1 MGTTIKLERDTK
13 KMHDYDDADRLYYD
27 ALEYSND
34 NIVPLLAKLPMTYDW
49 WVYLSVGLV
58 SILIAVIAGF
68 FPAMLASK
76 VNPVEGFRGNQ
87 GVA

>member
-34 NIVPLLAKLPMTYDW
+34 NIVPLLAKLPMTKVKSGD
-49 WVYLSVGLV
+49 VYL
-58 SILIAVIAGF
+58 I
-68 FPAMLASK
+68 
-76 VNPVEGFRGNQ
+76 
-87 GVA
+87 